1 MSELLTFLRLGVG
14 HITTLAAADH
24 ILFLIALA
32 AIYRLA
38 DWREALWTVSAFT
51 VGHSISLA
59 LAVTQLITLPGA
71 LIEFLIPVTI
81 IVTCAEN
88 IIAARRERRLRHW
101 YRPVLAGVFGLVH
114 GAGFANYLRE
124 LFVENIGVPLLGFNI
139 GIEIGQLMVLVAIGV
154 AFVAIDRLVAS
165 MPVAYRPSSVL
176 RARAITISA
185 GVALVATGWAAQRLP
200 W

>member
-1 MSELLTFLRLGVG
+1 MSEFLTFLRLGVG
-14 HITTLAAADH
+14 HITTFAAADH

-38 DWREALWTVSAFT
+38 DWRDALWTVSAFT

-59 LAVTQLITLPGA
+59 MAVTQLVVLPSD

-81 IVTCAEN
+81 VITCAEN
-88 IIAARRERRLRHW
+88 ILASRRERRVRLW
-101 YRPVLAGVFGLVH
+101 YRPLIAGVFGLVH

-124 LFVENIGVPLLGFNI
+124 LFVENIGVPLLGFNV
-139 GIEIGQLMVLVAIGV
+139 GIEIGQIMVMGAIAVVFVAADRLLSSTRV
-154 AFVAIDRLVAS
+154 AF
-165 MPVAYRPSSVL
+165 RPASVL
-176 RARAITISA
+176 RTRIIAVSA
-185 GVALVATGWAAQRLP
+185 FVGLVATGWAAQRLP